1 MLHRLAE
8 GRDESI
14 IVGVEP
20 LKPLREMMPLKE
32 ASVVSAYS
40 VETVI
45 QRPKKSSDEN
55 G

>member
-1 MLHRLAE
+1 MLHRLAA

-14 IVGVEP
+14 IVGIEP

-32 ASVVSAYS
+32 ASATSA
-40 VETVI
+40 I
-45 QRPKKSSDEN
+45 QQPEKSSNEN